1 MRISTRQRGFTLV
14 ELVIAVSILT
24 IVLSVAYSTLSYVIR
39 TKKLIDDRQE
49 IAAIANAVL
58 LRMSREIQLAT
69 EIDLLPPP
77 GGHPPGKTVPS
88 LRGTKNNLA
97 ANRGDTLEFMAE
109 EGGQYIPEGL
119 ANTGTV
125 MIRYRVE
132 KDPDSPKG
140 APSSYLLIR
149 DEVPDI
155 RPPSKA
161 WEKLMTFPIA
171 KNVVRLQFSYYN
183 GVDRKW
189 VEEWDP
195 PTKDLPSLIRMVL
208 TIRSPAGVEHE
219 FMTVLPT
226 E

>member
-1 MRISTRQRGFTLV
+1 MTTQVRQRGFTLV
-14 ELVIAVSILT
+14 ELVIAVSILS
-24 IVLSVAYSTLSYVIR
+24 IVLTVAYSTLSYVIR

-58 LRMSREIQLAT
+58 LRMSRELQLAAD
-69 EIDLLPPP
+69 IDLLPPP
-77 GGHPPGKTVPS
+77 SGHPPGRTVPP
-88 LRGTKNNLA
+88 LRGTKKNLE
-97 ANRGDTLEFMAE
+97 ANRGDTIEFMAQ

-140 APSSYLLIR
+140 SPSSYLLIR

-171 KNVVRLQFSYYN
+171 KNVVRLEFTYYN
-183 GVDRKW
+183 ESEQKW
-189 VEEWDP
+189 ADEWDP
-195 PTKDLPSLIRMVL
+195 TTKILPSLIRMVL